1 LICVSSLAYAFLRI
15 VVVSIKA
22 VFHPSATCS
31 TSRALACAIPRSA
44 KDLTISTYALSATS
58 DERANNL
65 TLSSTSRPMS
75 VDWLLGGAVV
85 VLLVDFRV
93 AIASLLRIKSMPFR
107 SAETDR
113 GSARYGHAQ
122 LPQFYTRGCKSVY
135 RALATRFRACVHLS
149 ILTER
154 ASM

>member
-15 VVVSIKA
+15 VVLSISA

-65 TLSSTSRPMS
+65 TLSSTSRPIS
-75 VDWLLGGAVV
+75 VDWMVGGDVVVIGAAVV
-85 VLLVDFRV
+85 VLVVDFRV

-113 GSARYGHAQ
+113 GSARYG
-122 LPQFYTRGCKSVY
+122 
-135 RALATRFRACVHLS
+135 RA
-149 ILTER
+149 
-154 ASM
+154 